1 MPGIDSIATT
11 AHRTKLKVSGRTI
24 WRTTGFTTGLAV
36 VVTGGSGGT
45 TKEGRPG
52 APTLSCRDAVND
64 ELERGVSSLHF
75 GGGQQEWTLCE
86 EGRRRAG
93 VPGWLA
99 MGSISMITNSRVR
112 GCTRWF
118 RQKHCPGIPFPAVY
132 LSAFTVVR
140 PSIGLVHRAVHMDWI
155 FASLWY
161 SRSLGIIGRS

>member
-1 MPGIDSIATT
+1 MPGIDSIAIT
-11 AHRTKLKVSGRTI
+11 AHRTKPKVSGRTI

-64 ELERGVSSLHF
+64 ELERGVSWLHF

-99 MGSISMITNSRVR
+99 MGSIWMITNSRVR

-118 RQKHCPGIPFPAVY
+118 RQKHCQGIPVVY
-132 LSAFTVVR
+132 RCICRPLQSSVR
-140 PSIGLVHRAVHMDWI
+140 PSASSIGPFTWIGSLHHCGVFQIPWHHR
-155 FASLWY
+155 
-161 SRSLGIIGRS
+161 

>member
-11 AHRTKLKVSGRTI
+11 AHLTKLKVSGRTI

-36 VVTGGSGGT
+36 VVSGGSGGT

-52 APTLSCRDAVND
+52 APTLWCRDAVND
-64 ELERGVSSLHF
+64 ELGRGVSWLHF
-75 GGGQQEWTLCE
+75 GGGQREWTLCE

-112 GCTRWF
+112 GCTGWF
-118 RQKHCPGIPFPAVY
+118 RQKHCQGIPVEVCICRP
-132 LSAFTVVR
+132 LQSSVR
-140 PSIGLVHRAVHMDWI
+140 PSARP
-155 FASLWY
+155 S
-161 SRSLGIIGRS
+161 GRSHGLDLCIIVVFQIPWHKYRT